1 MRKGVAVQT
10 ETPGSDPESGE
21 MSVHARGYHWAP
33 QSLDVIAAPWLC
45 TMRVI
50 YLLVDVKE
58 VVLQIARARC
68 SRAGMCKVGKWFQ
81 SVRLVREAQGNGNAT
96 GGSFYDSMSAYSSSS
111 LKSPCQPLNVP
122 ALCETPPEL
131 IPQPPD

>member
-10 ETPGSDPESGE
+10 KTPGSDPESGE

-81 SVRLVREAQGNGNAT
+81 SCKLVRDAQGMGSAT
-96 GGSFYDSMSAYSSSS
+96 IGSFYDSMRAYSSSS
-111 LKSPCQPLNVP
+111 LKSPCQLLKLP

-131 IPQPPD
+131 IPLPPD

>member
-10 ETPGSDPESGE
+10 KTPGSDPESGE

-81 SVRLVREAQGNGNAT
+81 SCKLVRDAQRMGSAT
-96 GGSFYDSMSAYSSSS
+96 IGSFYDSMRAYSSSS
-111 LKSPCQPLNVP
+111 LKSPCQLLKLP

-131 IPQPPD
+131 IPLPPD

>member
-45 TMRVI
+45 TMLMV
-50 YLLVDVKE
+50 YLLVGKK
-58 VVLQIARARC
+58 RSC
-68 SRAGMCKVGKWFQ
+68 SRLLEPVGYANECVKGVRLFQ
-81 SVRLVREAQGNGNAT
+81 SARGP
-96 GGSFYDSMSAYSSSS
+96 S
-111 LKSPCQPLNVP
+111 
-122 ALCETPPEL
+122 
-131 IPQPPD
+131 

>member
-10 ETPGSDPESGE
+10 KTPGSDPESGE

-81 SVRLVREAQGNGNAT
+81 SCKLVRDAQGMGSAT
-96 GGSFYDSMSAYSSSS
+96 IGSFYDSMRAYSSSS
-111 LKSPCQPLNVP
+111 LKSPFQLLKLP

-131 IPQPPD
+131 IPLPPD

>member
-1 MRKGVAVQT
+1 MTKGVAVHT
-10 ETPGSDPESGE
+10 KTPGSDPESGE

-58 VVLQIARARC
+58 VVLQIARAKC
-68 SRAGMCKVGKWFQ
+68 SCGGMCKVGKWFQ
-81 SVRLVREAQGNGNAT
+81 SVQLVRVAHGIGNAT
-96 GGSFYDSMSAYSSSS
+96 VGPFYDSMSAYSSSS

-131 IPQPPD
+131 IPLPPD

>member
-10 ETPGSDPESGE
+10 KTPGSDPESGE

-81 SVRLVREAQGNGNAT
+81 SCKLVRDAQGMGSVT
-96 GGSFYDSMSAYSSSS
+96 IGSFYDSMRAYSSSS
-111 LKSPCQPLNVP
+111 LKSPCQLLKLP
-122 ALCETPPEL
+122 ALFETPPEL
-131 IPQPPD
+131 IPLPPD